1 MTPGQLLRAARE
13 RHGASQASL
22 AARAGTTQS
31 AISRI
36 ENDRV
41 SPSVVTLGRLLELLG
56 ESLATSSVPL
66 DHGHDRAMLRANL
79 ALSPS
84 ERVRRGVSFAN
95 FALRTRGLAG
105 DRTA

>member
-1 MTPGQLLRAARE
+1 MTAGQLVRAARE

-41 SPSVVTLGRLLELLG
+41 SPSVGTLGRLLELLG
-56 ESLATSSVPL
+56 ESLAASSEPV
-66 DHGHDRAMLRANL
+66 DYGHDRALLRANL

-95 FALRTRGLAG
+95 FALRTRGIAR
-105 DRTA
+105 DRTT